1 MEVILVSACLLD
13 ENCKYNGGNNYHEKI
28 ELLKKKY
35 ATSMLYPVHMNYHDL
50 CEFVKANHFAN
61 VILNHHAGRINDME
75 HIALN
80 VDTGKTIEF

>member
-1 MEVILVSACLLD
+1 M
-13 ENCKYNGGNNYHEKI
+13 
-28 ELLKKKY
+28 KKKY

-50 CEFVKANHFAN
+50 CELVKSNHFSN

-80 VDTGKTIEF
+80 VETGKTIEF